1 MKVSITTEFSIKIKW
16 IKENLTGQKIRSGIK
31 PLEQHLI
38 VSFSPKYKSY
48 QRRIRN
54 GQIDRAINL
63 INNGEY
69 KRKRKR
75 KTRNQNDPH
84 RFIHHETFTENGEIC
99 SKECAFLDD
108 MTIRNEEQYDGFYA
122 VCTNLDDIS
131 IEQVIRINKKRREI
145 AECFRIIKSEFKAR
159 PIYVRKED
167 HINAHFITCFIS
179 LFIYR
184 ILEKQLEKKYTCE
197 EIIDTLRNMIMYRP
211 QEKMGFIPCYTRTIL
226 TDKLHEIAGFR
237 TDYEIISDI
246 TMKKYK
252 NVEKI
257 QKIKIATFYT
267 LKNAKS
273 LMPSRIPHF

>member
-1 MKVSITTEFSIKIKW
+1 MEKLNRLEKEFVLDPQGRHLSVDNKVYKLNEIDEGIYYNRIFYKDKW
-16 IKENLTGQKIRSGIK
+16 IKENLTGQKTRNGIK

-69 KRKRKR
+69 KRK
-75 KTRNQNDPH
+75 TRNQNDPH
-84 RFIHHETFTENGEIC
+84 RFIHHETFTENGEIR

-108 MTIRNEEQYDGFYA
+108 VTIRNEEQYDGFYA

-145 AECFRIIKSEFKAR
+145 EERFRIIKSEFKAR
-159 PIYVRKED
+159 SIYVRKED
-167 HINAHFITCFIS
+167 HINAHFIRCFIS

-184 ILEKQLEKKYTCE
+184 ILEKQLEKN
-197 EIIDTLRNMIMYRP
+197 TLVR
-211 QEKMGFIPCYTRTIL
+211 K
-226 TDKLHEIAGFR
+226 
-237 TDYEIISDI
+237 
-246 TMKKYK
+246 
-252 NVEKI
+252 
-257 QKIKIATFYT
+257 
-267 LKNAKS
+267 
-273 LMPSRIPHF
+273 